1 MLKSD
6 LRIDSSSSLT
16 NPFKGRT
23 LLRSPKAKPV
33 QTISIQYDYQNKT
46 PPSPIKVEEKA
57 EKVPSPSPVETEPR
71 NRMPTRTPPQSKGM
85 AEEEKMKRNYIPK
98 GNMLARTPPPPSDTT
113 AGKFQGETTA
123 EQRDSLP
130 VAATRKNSI
139 DYLKPPL
146 HASRLE
152 RLSMREYFEY
162 EKDLLNSDLQNRL
175 DNATTKL
182 DTGRVPVSRAKRK
195 ANKGVQVSLLKI
207 PLPKSESPSP
217 SSSTLS
223 SQDNKVRKLP
233 DISDDTTS
241 KKSKPYLKA
250 RKGRGPTV
258 APPPKKSNADSSE
271 EDKAGMV
278 EEFVLNLRMIKRK
291 DGSHEIKE
299 VEMKPVG
306 SCTGSGNKTGKK
318 GTSKKST
325 LPVRTF

>member
-57 EKVPSPSPVETEPR
+57 EKVPSPSSVETEPR
-71 NRMPTRTPPQSKGM
+71 NRMSTRTPPQSKGM

-98 GNMLARTPPPPSDTT
+98 GNMLARTPPPPSDNT
-113 AGKFQGETTA
+113 AGETTA
-123 EQRDSLP
+123 EQRDGLP
-130 VAATRKNSI
+130 VATTRKNSI

-207 PLPKSESPSP
+207 PLPKSESSSP

-250 RKGRGPTV
+250 RKGRGPV
-258 APPPKKSNADSSE
+258 IKKSNADSSE

-318 GTSKKST
+318 GTTKKST